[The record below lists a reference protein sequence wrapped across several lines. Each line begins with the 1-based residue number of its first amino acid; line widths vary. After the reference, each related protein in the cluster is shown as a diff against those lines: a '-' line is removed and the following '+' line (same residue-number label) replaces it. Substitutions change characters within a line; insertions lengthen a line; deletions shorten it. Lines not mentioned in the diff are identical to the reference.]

1 MADYQKPSLTVFFP
15 CYNDKGT
22 IQSLIEKADMVA
34 REWTDNYEILVI
46 DDGSHDGS
54 RDILKN
60 LQAQYPHLRIV
71 FHQQNE
77 GYGAALQSGF
87 KEAKKDW
94 IFYTDGDGQYDVL
107 ELRRL
112 LPLMNQEVYLV
123 NGYKIRRSD
132 VWYRKILGKIYTAVS
147 KIIFGI
153 RIRDVN
159 CDFRLMKR
167 QIFETIKLTSKSG
180 AIGLELIKK
189 IQFAGFKILECPIH
203 HYPRLHGHSQFL
215 NVKRILQTVFDLVRL
230 RFYE

>member
-22 IQSLIEKADMVA
+22 IQSLIEKADTVA

-46 DDGSHDGS
+46 DDGSRDGS
-54 RDILKN
+54 RELLKD
-60 LQAQYPHLRIV
+60 LRIQYSRLRTI
-71 FHQQNE
+71 FHDHNQ
-77 GYGAALQSGF
+77 GYGAALQTGF
-87 KEAKKDW
+87 SQASKDW

-107 ELRRL
+107 ELRKL
-112 LPLMNQEVYLV
+112 LPLMNERTDLV
-123 NGYKIRRSD
+123 NGYKIKRSD
-132 VWYRKILGKIYTAVS
+132 AWHRKTLGGIYTTIA

-167 QIFETIKLTSKSG
+167 QIFETVKLTSKSG

-189 IQFAGFKILECPIH
+189 IQLAGFKILECPIH